1 MIQVFNL
8 ILFKFII
15 IWCWIKL
22 MTLNALAD
30 LEAPPPLPQT
40 WRPPVSPNARK
51 SGKNADQNN
60 SEYGLFLRSPLLQ
73 KNRDREIIFENNYSY
88 HMLITKNVR
97 YYKVWHA
104 VITKCARY
112 YKVSKL
118 LQMKG
123 YSLFRLFVLVMLS
136 FPA

>member
-1 MIQVFNL
+1 
-8 ILFKFII
+8 
-15 IWCWIKL
+15 

-30 LEAPPPLPQT
+30 LEG
-40 WRPPVSPNARK
+40 VSPNARK

-97 YYKVWHA
+97 YYKV
-104 VITKCARY
+104 
-112 YKVSKL
+112 
-118 LQMKG
+118 
-123 YSLFRLFVLVMLS
+123 
-136 FPA
+136 